1 MSRSRSSRHSSR
13 RNRSPSAASNV
24 RGTKAR
30 PSRQESSSAWVRAPL
45 LRDRPAAHTSH
56 STVHGQVEG
65 LGLPWVGTGRPVRV
79 AAVPYR
85 SRSATLEA
93 GRSRLTH
100 RQLRR
105 ARLGSSRPAFCTHAR
120 GNNAAAQ
127 LDAGGLTSPCFTRAA
142 ALTYQWPCL
151 ASCRRRPSA
160 GTTSAGMLCR
170 PAVHPLPQAAPAC
183 GTSSV

>member
-1 MSRSRSSRHSSR
+1 MSRSRSSR
-13 RNRSPSAASNV
+13 RNRSLSAVSNV

-30 PSRQESSSAWVRAPL
+30 PSRQESSSAWVRALL
-45 LRDRPAAHTSH
+45 LRDRPPSCIAKHRAWPGRGAWT
-56 STVHGQVEG
+56 
-65 LGLPWVGTGRPVRV
+65 PWVGTGRPVRV